1 MDIVQS
7 IFQYIL
13 DLGAPVFVPLIMI
26 VVGLIVKMKFKDA
39 FSSGLTLG
47 VAFIGMSLIIGFMMG
62 SIGPAAEQFVKNTGI
77 KLNAI
82 DGGWTAMAA
91 LAWAW
96 PFAFLMFPLQIVI
109 NIIMLA
115 IKQTNTLNVDLWN
128 VWGKILTAVIVA
140 AVSNS
145 MVLAFIIAGI
155 QMIVELKMADINQ
168 KQIQKLTQIPGV
180 TSTHSMT
187 LFGVLLYPINKLL
200 DFIPG
205 MNKHIDA
212 NWLKQKLG
220 VFAENHIMG
229 FIIAALI
236 GIFARL
242 GVPEILTLGVQGA
255 AALTLF
261 PMVSKLFMQALSP
274 LSDAT
279 SEFMRKRF
287 KGREF
292 HIGLDWPIMAGC
304 NEVWVTTIILIPV
317 MLGLAVILPGNNVL
331 PFAGIINL
339 SVAVPALIVTGGN
352 LVRMI
357 VLGIVTIPVFLY
369 VATSIAPIVTDL
381 AKTTKSVNVPKEQM
395 ITWSTIEYPDF
406 RFIFARA
413 ANGEILWI
421 LGALIWLGL
430 FILYYKG
437 MKNRNDKMDK
447 GDESI
452 GRIA

>member
-1 MDIVQS
+1 MDIIQS

-13 DLGAPVFVPLIMI
+13 DMGAPVFVPLIMI
-26 VVGLIVKMKFKDA
+26 VVGLVVRMKFKDA

-96 PFAFLMFPLQIVI
+96 PLAFLMFPLQIGI
-109 NIIMLA
+109 NLIMLA

-128 VWGKILTAVIVA
+128 VWGKILPAVIVV
-140 AVSNS
+140 AVSKS
-145 MVLAFIIAGI
+145 MVLAFIVAAI

-187 LFGVLLYPINKLL
+187 LFGVLLYPINRLL
-200 DFIPG
+200 DFVPG

-242 GVPEILTLGVQGA
+242 SIPEILTLGVQGA

-261 PMVSKLFMQALSP
+261 PMISKLFMQALSP

-279 SEFMRKRF
+279 SEFMKRRF

-304 NEVWVTTIILIPV
+304 NEVWVTTIILIPI

-352 LVRMI
+352 LLRMI
-357 VLGIVTIPVFLY
+357 VLGIITTPVFLY
-369 VATSIAPIVTDL
+369 VATNIAPIVTDL
-381 AKTTKSVNVPKEQM
+381 AKTTKSVDVPSGQM

-406 RFIFARA
+406 RYIFARA

-421 LGALIWLGL
+421 LGALIWIGL

-437 MKNRNDKMDK
+437 MKNRNNKLDKE
-447 GDESI
+447 DEGL